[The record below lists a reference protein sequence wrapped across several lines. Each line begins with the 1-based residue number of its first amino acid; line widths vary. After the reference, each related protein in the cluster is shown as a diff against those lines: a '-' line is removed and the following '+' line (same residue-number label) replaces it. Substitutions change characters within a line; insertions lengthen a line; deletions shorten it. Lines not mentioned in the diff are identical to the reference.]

1 MHDERPDDIDQY
13 WNESLNQARC
23 LAQVSHAGQVD
34 KAGKP
39 YLVHVETV
47 SRTVGDLI
55 SGWYGLSD
63 DFSVKARIVGYL
75 HDIIED
81 TEMTVDD
88 LWKNKIPTD
97 CILAIEAI
105 TKIEGEAYQDYLMK
119 VKRCKLAAVVK
130 VADMIHNSDL
140 SRLDKVTEE
149 DLFRREKYQKAI
161 TFLSEFTC
169 EKCEKTLPLSGMGEK
184 STRKGEI
191 LCQPCLV
198 QYEIDYDEYEDWL
211 KGE

>member
-1 MHDERPDDIDQY
+1 
-13 WNESLNQARC
+13 
-23 LAQVSHAGQVD
+23 
-34 KAGKP
+34 
-39 YLVHVETV
+39 
-47 SRTVGDLI
+47 
-55 SGWYGLSD
+55 
-63 DFSVKARIVGYL
+63 
-75 HDIIED
+75 
-81 TEMTVDD
+81 
-88 LWKNKIPTD
+88 
-97 CILAIEAI
+97 
-105 TKIEGEAYQDYLMK
+105 
-119 VKRCKLAAVVK
+119 

-191 LCQPCLV
+191 LCQTCLV

>member
-1 MHDERPDDIDQY
+1 MHDERSDDIDQY
-13 WNESLNQARC
+13 WDESLNRARR

-39 YLVHVETV
+39 YFVHVETV

-55 SGWYGLSD
+55 SGWYGMSD

-75 HDIIED
+75 HDVIED

-105 TKIEGEAYQDYLMK
+105 TKIEGESYQDYLMK
-119 VKRCKLAAVVK
+119 VKRCKLAAVLPWASSFRK
-130 VADMIHNSDL
+130 SPNWRWCMFFERIFPSD
-140 SRLDKVTEE
+140 SR
-149 DLFRREKYQKAI
+149 Y
-161 TFLSEFTC
+161 
-169 EKCEKTLPLSGMGEK
+169 P
-184 STRKGEI
+184 
-191 LCQPCLV
+191 
-198 QYEIDYDEYEDWL
+198 
-211 KGE
+211 